1 MNMYDVNKSLVDCFD
16 LEPTKEDVPYRALR
30 VFDLQ
35 LEKTSNTKSK

>member
-30 VFDLQ
+30 VFD
-35 LEKTSNTKSK
+35 